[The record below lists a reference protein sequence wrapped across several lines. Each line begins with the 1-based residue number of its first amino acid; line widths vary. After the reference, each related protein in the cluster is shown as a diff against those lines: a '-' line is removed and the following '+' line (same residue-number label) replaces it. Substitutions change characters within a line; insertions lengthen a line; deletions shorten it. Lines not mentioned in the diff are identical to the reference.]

1 MNTSNNFEERE
12 KHINMLKKLN
22 NTKLYSLTDSEGI
35 AGYYEYAPIVW
46 DVFSEIKN
54 KYKDCVNYKNHLAQ
68 KTPEQMSKQ
77 DIVEQFIFWLRG
89 ERFCDGAIASAIDEG
104 YFVLLFALLFDLK

>member
-68 KTPEQMSKQ
+68 KNTRTNEQT
-77 DIVEQFIFWLRG
+77 RYC
-89 ERFCDGAIASAIDEG
+89 RAIYILA
-104 YFVLLFALLFDLK
+104 